1 MAPPLTHFLKTIRL
15 GLPLLLVT
23 LPGLST
29 GQTGTPATT
38 GNITEIKR
46 LVILPA
52 IDETD
57 DTGFSINREVNR
69 AVASVAARLGRFHII
84 DRNDLE
90 AILQEQDLALL
101 GLVDDSSAVEIGRIA
116 AAQEALRITVL
127 NFHQIGV
134 PKDSDKDEDDDDDEE
149 SAGTA
154 IATGIFGALLKA
166 AAKEGKEELD
176 PYRDNIQTQISIEVR
191 NIDVE
196 TGQTL
201 YSFQAGASHT
211 GGARGKSREKAM
223 RKLRNSIST
232 ELRKFYLL
240 ESRVMAVRGDELFLP
255 LGSAI
260 GLRRGM
266 LFTIVEPDRQEQFGD
281 MTIAIPGRPVAYA
294 RVQEVSETGN
304 RSLVLRRWGEIRPGY
319 AAREQIAPLWG
330 LLLDARPGVSGSFGD
345 NLGLG
350 LRIHGAAISG
360 FDFGLGLHYASAID
374 SRDHSNPGFQINAMA
389 GRRMRLSR
397 AMALF
402 TRVELG
408 FGAYFR
414 DDDNGQMVNAG
425 VGILSLGADLELLRS
440 QGSDLVVGLAW
451 RFGGKSSKWTYSEGD
466 GDDSKTVDA
475 EWDLRGAPDVD
486 ISGLFVTVGYRFIFP
501 GVRRPGLPIP
511 GL

>member
-29 GQTGTPATT
+29 GQSGTPATT
-38 GNITEIKR
+38 GNITEKKR

-52 IDETD
+52 LD
-57 DTGFSINREVNR
+57 DADSTGFSINREVNR
-69 AVASVAARLGRFHII
+69 TVASVAAGLGRFEII

-90 AILQEQDLALL
+90 SILQEQDLALL

-134 PKDSDKDEDDDDDEE
+134 PKDSDSDEDDEEDDEGVG
-149 SAGTA
+149 AA
-154 IATGIFGALLKA
+154 IAKVILFGLLKGG
-166 AAKEGKEELD
+166 AKGEKQDLD

-196 TGQTL
+196 TSQTL
-201 YSFQAGASHT
+201 YSFQAGATHT
-211 GGARGKSREKAM
+211 GGARGKSRDKAM

-240 ESRVMAVRGDELFLP
+240 ESRVIAVRGAELFLP

-266 LFTIVEPDRQEQFGD
+266 LFTIVEPDREEQFGD

-330 LLLDARPGVSGSFGD
+330 LQLDVRPSLNSTGSGEFGFRFH
-345 NLGLG
+345 GKAIQ
-350 LRIHGAAISG
+350 RI
-360 FDFGLGLHYASAID
+360 DFGLGLHFASATD
-374 SRDHSNPGFQINAMA
+374 SRDDSNPGFLLNALA
-389 GRRMRLSR
+389 GSRRNLSSSL
-397 AMALF
+397 ALY

-408 FGAYFR
+408 FGAFFR

-425 VGILSLGADLELLRS
+425 VGTLSLGADLELLRS
-440 QGSDLVVGLAW
+440 RGSDLVVGLAW

-466 GDDSKTVDA
+466 GDDSTTTDA
-475 EWDLRGAPDVD
+475 FWNGAAPEVD

-501 GVRRPGLPIP
+501 GVRRPGLIMP
-511 GL
+511 GM

>member
-1 MAPPLTHFLKTIRL
+1 MTPPLTHFLKTIRL

-23 LPGLST
+23 LPGLSA
-29 GQTGTPATT
+29 GQTGTPATS
-38 GNITEIKR
+38 GNITEKKR

-52 IDETD
+52 IDDTD

-69 AVASVAARLGRFHII
+69 VVASVAARLGRFHII

-116 AAQEALRITVL
+116 AAHEALRITVL

-134 PKDSDKDEDDDDDEE
+134 PKDSDKDDEDDEDD
-149 SAGTA
+149 SAS
-154 IATGIFGALLKA
+154 IAKVIIVGLLKA
-166 AAKEGKEELD
+166 AAKGDKKDVD
-176 PYRDNIQTQISIEVR
+176 PYRNNIQTQISIEVR

-223 RKLRNSIST
+223 HKLRNSIST

-266 LFTIVEPDRQEQFGD
+266 LFTIVEPDRQEQFGEL
-281 MTIAIPGRPVAYA
+281 TIAIPGRPVAYA

-319 AAREQIAPLWG
+319 AAREQIEPLWA
-330 LLLDARPGVSGSFGD
+330 LLLNVRPGVSGGLGD

-374 SRDHSNPGFQINAMA
+374 SRDQSNPGFQINAMA
-389 GRRMRLSR
+389 GRRMRLSP
-397 AMALF
+397 ALILF

-408 FGAYFR
+408 CGAYFR
-414 DDDNGQMVNAG
+414 DDDTGQMVNAG

-440 QGSDLVVGLAW
+440 QGSDLVLGLAW
-451 RFGGKSSKWTYSEGD
+451 RFGGKSNKWTYSEGD
-466 GDDSKTVDA
+466 GDDSKTVNA
-475 EWDLRGAPDVD
+475 EWDERGAPEVD

-501 GVRRPGLPIP
+501 GVRRPGLLMP
-511 GL
+511 GM

>member
-1 MAPPLTHFLKTIRL
+1 MAPPLTHFLKTTRL
-15 GLPLLLVT
+15 WLPLLLMT

-38 GNITEIKR
+38 GNITEKKR

-69 AVASVAARLGRFHII
+69 VVASVAARLGRFHII

-134 PKDSDKDEDDDDDEE
+134 PKDSDKDDDDDDDEDDGA
-149 SAGTA
+149 S
-154 IATGIFGALLKA
+154 IAKVIIVGLLKA
-166 AAKEGKEELD
+166 AAKGEKEELD

-240 ESRVMAVRGDELFLP
+240 ESRVIAVRGAELFLP

-330 LLLDARPGVSGSFGD
+330 LQLDVRPSLNSTGSGEVGFRFHGKAIQ
-345 NLGLG
+345 
-350 LRIHGAAISG
+350 RI
-360 FDFGLGLHYASAID
+360 DFGLGLHFASATD
-374 SRDHSNPGFQINAMA
+374 SRDDSNPGFLLNA
-389 GRRMRLSR
+389 
-397 AMALF
+397 
-402 TRVELG
+402 
-408 FGAYFR
+408 
-414 DDDNGQMVNAG
+414 
-425 VGILSLGADLELLRS
+425 
-440 QGSDLVVGLAW
+440 
-451 RFGGKSSKWTYSEGD
+451 
-466 GDDSKTVDA
+466 
-475 EWDLRGAPDVD
+475 
-486 ISGLFVTVGYRFIFP
+486 
-501 GVRRPGLPIP
+501 
-511 GL
+511 

>member
-1 MAPPLTHFLKTIRL
+1 MAPPLTHFLKTTRL
-15 GLPLLLVT
+15 WLPLLLMT

-38 GNITEIKR
+38 GNITEKKR

-69 AVASVAARLGRFHII
+69 VVASVAARLGRFHII

-134 PKDSDKDEDDDDDEE
+134 PKDSDKDDDDDDDEDDGA
-149 SAGTA
+149 S
-154 IATGIFGALLKA
+154 IAKVIIVGLLKA
-166 AAKEGKEELD
+166 AAKGEKKDLD

-223 RKLRNSIST
+223 RKLRYSIST

-240 ESRVMAVRGDELFLP
+240 ESRVIAVRGSELFLP

-266 LFTIVEPDRQEQFGD
+266 LFTIVEPDREEQFGE

-304 RSLVLRRWGEIRPGY
+304 RSLVLRRAGGR
-319 AAREQIAPLWG
+319 
-330 LLLDARPGVSGSFGD
+330 SG
-345 NLGLG
+345 
-350 LRIHGAAISG
+350 
-360 FDFGLGLHYASAID
+360 
-374 SRDHSNPGFQINAMA
+374 
-389 GRRMRLSR
+389 R
-397 AMALF
+397 AMPHGS
-402 TRVELG
+402 RSRHY
-408 FGAYFR
+408 GAC
-414 DDDNGQMVNAG
+414 
-425 VGILSLGADLELLRS
+425 S
-440 QGSDLVVGLAW
+440 
-451 RFGGKSSKWTYSEGD
+451 
-466 GDDSKTVDA
+466 
-475 EWDLRGAPDVD
+475 
-486 ISGLFVTVGYRFIFP
+486 
-501 GVRRPGLPIP
+501 
-511 GL
+511 